1 MDPYILVILIVF
13 ILIAYICIK
22 GFLGNGTVYDKI
34 YLDNNGTTQPH
45 KEVVQELVNA
55 SYLGNASTSYSW
67 DAKIKLEELEA
78 KIKKWT
84 GSSREKVII
93 TSGASESNNF
103 VIRGCVDSALSQ
115 KSQKKPAIVLSA
127 TEHKTSLECAKQLEL
142 EGRAKVFLVKPGID
156 GVVSPKTVHEV
167 IQANTRDYNIVLVS
181 IMAANNET
189 GAINDIKTIG
199 LMCKD
204 SGVPFHTDAV
214 QLFGKAPIPMVEWG
228 ISALSMSF
236 HKMNGP
242 MGIGALVMSEE
253 FAATMPAQISGSQN
267 DGLRGGTENVPA
279 IAGSSVA
286 MDISLADRE
295 AKNSKLQK
303 MKDLIL
309 SEIAE
314 SFDVLYYSQFAGK
327 TDEGAITMLES
338 QPVCKK
344 KGLVVVGP
352 VNGAGYPI
360 AKKTLPNTLMISVVN
375 LPTSDTSG
383 VKIPYKPFCNMKL
396 KSNLAADDVI
406 VSIGSACNTSEKGA
420 SHVIKAMDAPF
431 IIRCGVV
438 RISLGDYNTESQVK
452 QFAKKFVK
460 AAYLQ

>member
-1 MDPYILVILIVF
+1 MNPYILVILIVF

-22 GFLGNGTVYDKI
+22 GFLGNDTVYDKI

-67 DAKIKLEELEA
+67 DAKIKLEELQD

-84 GSSREKVII
+84 GSSRKKVVI

-103 VIRGCVDSALSQ
+103 VIRGCVDTALN
-115 KSQKKPAIVLSA
+115 KQKKPAIVLSA
-127 TEHKTSLECAKQLEL
+127 TEHKTSLECAKQLEV
-142 EGRAKVFLVKPGID
+142 EGRVKVFLVKPGID
-156 GVVSPKTVHEV
+156 GVITSKAVREI
-167 IQANTRDYNIVLVS
+167 IQNNGSNYNIVIVS

-189 GAINDIKTIG
+189 GAINDIQSIG
-199 LMCKD
+199 MMCKD
-204 SGVPFHTDAV
+204 TGIPFHTDAV
-214 QLFGKAPIPMVEWG
+214 QLFGKRPIPMDEWG

-253 FAATMPAQISGSQN
+253 FAEKMPAQIAGSQN
-267 DGLRGGTENVPA
+267 EGLRGGTENVPA
-279 IAGSSVA
+279 IAASCVA

-295 AKNSKLQK
+295 NKNAKLQK

-309 SEIAE
+309 SEISD
-314 SFDVLYYSQFAGK
+314 SFDLLYYSQFAGK
-327 TDEGAITMLES
+327 TDEDAIVMLDS

-360 AKKTLPNTLMISVVN
+360 AEKSLPNTLMISIVN
-375 LPTSDTSG
+375 LPTVDDSG
-383 VKIPYKPFCNMKL
+383 VKLKYKPFCNMKL

-406 VSIGSACNTSEKGA
+406 LSIGSACNTSEKGA

-438 RISLGDYNTESQVK
+438 RISLGDYNTESQAK
-452 QFAKKFVK
+452 KFAKKFVK
-460 AAYLQ
+460 AVYLQ